1 MHYNTKMLL
10 PLQRKLTDKQIEL
23 RNIGTRKSK
32 KIPILLNKMDSTLFT
47 RLDAFMKYKGL
58 NDNRITVQAK
68 IAVGTLGTQRRT
80 GKGRSYD
87 SLVKILETY
96 PELNPSWL
104 ILGTGEMLIAN
115 EQQPVNIEDMMM
127 VIKNQEA
134 TIRKQQEKIDLLI
147 SQLDYIR
154 TQISINQ
161 EYLRDIMH
169 DMDSKF
175 NECK

>member
-1 MHYNTKMLL
+1 
-10 PLQRKLTDKQIEL
+10 
-23 RNIGTRKSK
+23 
-32 KIPILLNKMDSTLFT
+32 MDSTLFT

-68 IAVGTLGTQRRT
+68 IAVGTLGKQRRT
-80 GKGRSYD
+80 GKGLSYD

-115 EQQPVNIEDMMM
+115 EQQPVNIEDMIM

>member
-1 MHYNTKMLL
+1 
-10 PLQRKLTDKQIEL
+10 
-23 RNIGTRKSK
+23 
-32 KIPILLNKMDSTLFT
+32 MDSTLFT

-68 IAVGTLGTQRRT
+68 IAVGTLGKQRRT
-80 GKGRSYD
+80 GKGLSYD

-104 ILGTGEMLIAN
+104 ILGTGELLIAN
-115 EQQPVNIEDMMM
+115 EQLPVNIEDMMM

-134 TIRKQQEKIDLLI
+134 TISKQQEKTALLI